1 MCGWKASESGINTR
15 LFDGIV
21 QTSSNALPHKCYLI
35 SAPGGRKQLSPYI
48 FIMHQGQMNVLIYS
62 QHPLPTTKT
71 LDHTKIKWRSE
82 RLLRK
87 RAWAWTQ
94 AFWGQRLCCF
104 PCMTQLSK
112 ETIIP
117 SDLCGLCV
125 ELVGKKFTEMGLNLP
140 RKYMQNSAGKR
151 LMEEG
156 KQGRTSP

>member
-1 MCGWKASESGINTR
+1 MP
-15 LFDGIV
+15 
-21 QTSSNALPHKCYLI
+21 Q
-35 SAPGGRKQLSPYI
+35 GGRKQLSPYI

-151 LMEEG
+151 LTEEG
-156 KQGRTSP
+156 KQGRTSPLVGHVPNIVHRKFNFYSYHKNIHN